1 MNEYRIQRLKE
12 DLTFAQ
18 QRNKHQ
24 KKQLANYKKVHEKDL
39 NEIERLNYIID
50 KQDRDIVALSNGNRK
65 LNNII
70 NEIKKLDLYISEEDY
85 DYEENPIDKYIP
97 FEIEDYIKE
106 LKGDSSN

>member
-1 MNEYRIQRLKE
+1 MIKGIKTKYGKPLLEWE
-12 DLTFAQ
+12 DLEC
-18 QRNKHQ
+18 
-24 KKQLANYKKVHEKDL
+24 YVKDL
-39 NEIERLNYIID
+39 ENEIERLNYIID
-50 KQDRDIVALSNGNRK
+50 KQDRDITALSNGNRK

-97 FEIEDYIKE
+97 FDIEDYIKE